1 MLIGSWMNP
10 AYDYSHGWI
19 ILPICIWMTVHSCKQ
34 TTFEPGKGSI
44 HGLWFIAAGCMLFV
58 VAAISFQWRIGNGA
72 MPFLLIGAV
81 WYYWGTSIA
90 KKCAFPFFFLWLS
103 IPIPGFQQLT
113 TGMQIMATDAAR
125 WGTEL
130 CGITTIQEGTSLTL
144 ASGNGLPF
152 SIAGGCSGMRS
163 LMALVMISFAWGYMA
178 DKLVL
183 WKRLIL
189 AFSAIP
195 LAIIANAFRV
205 FSIFVFAEYVN
216 PTFASKTW
224 HDWSGLMFFFPASLI
239 GLALIHGILTQEIP
253 LFKRRRTIIRDTKSC
268 NRKEF
273 S

>member
-1 MLIGSWMNP
+1 
-10 AYDYSHGWI
+10 
-19 ILPICIWMTVHSCKQ
+19 
-34 TTFEPGKGSI
+34 
-44 HGLWFIAAGCMLFV
+44 
-58 VAAISFQWRIGNGA
+58 
-72 MPFLLIGAV
+72 
-81 WYYWGTSIA
+81 
-90 KKCAFPFFFLWLS
+90 
-103 IPIPGFQQLT
+103 
-113 TGMQIMATDAAR
+113 
-125 WGTEL
+125 
-130 CGITTIQEGTSLTL
+130 
-144 ASGNGLPF
+144 
-152 SIAGGCSGMRS
+152 
-163 LMALVMISFAWGYMA
+163 MALVMISFAWGYMA
-178 DKLVL
+178 DKLAL